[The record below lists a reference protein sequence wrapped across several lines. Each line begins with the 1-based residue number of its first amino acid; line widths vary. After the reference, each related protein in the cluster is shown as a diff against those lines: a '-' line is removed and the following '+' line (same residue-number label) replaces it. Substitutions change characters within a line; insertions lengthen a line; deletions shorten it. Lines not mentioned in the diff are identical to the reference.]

1 MKAVSAFL
9 LIALFAFP
17 LVASAEDGAALYKA
31 NCAMCH
37 KADGSGNPAMKAP
50 DLRAEAVQKMDVAKL
65 AEAIKAQP
73 KHTAKI
79 KAFSQ
84 DQLSAVATFV
94 KSLKK

>member
-1 MKAVSAFL
+1 MKAVSLIL
-9 LIALFAFP
+9 LASLLALP
-17 LVASAEDGAALYKA
+17 LVASAADGAALYKT

-50 DLRAEAVQKMDVAKL
+50 DLRSDAVQKMDTAKL

-73 KHTAKI
+73 KHGAKI
-79 KAFSQ
+79 KGLSQ
-84 DQLSAVATFV
+84 DDLTAIAEHV